1 MLDKAIIEQ
10 LTGIF
15 AQLKN
20 EYSFEVQVAENHPK
34 KEDLTILLK
43 EVAST
48 SPKLNVKPG
57 NNEGFSFEILKNE
70 IPTNIVFKAVPTG
83 HEFSSLLAAIL
94 NLDGIGK
101 NLPDETLT
109 QRIQNLKGTVEL
121 KSYISLTCTNCPEVV
136 KALNVMAILNA
147 NIKHEIIDGAL
158 HQDEIESLNIQ
169 AVPTVYANGE
179 ILHIGR
185 SSLGELL
192 DKLEKQLG
200 SEFKASTETKEY
212 EVVVVGGG
220 PAGVSAA
227 IYSARKGFSV
237 ALVAETI
244 GGQVAETIGIEN
256 MISISETTGKQ
267 LSDNLHKHLQDY
279 PIDIL
284 DNRRIDQTE
293 LKDGR
298 KELTTSLGEKL
309 ITDALIIATGA
320 SWKRLGVPGEE
331 KYMGS
336 GVAFCTH
343 CDGPFYKGKN
353 VVVIGGGN
361 SGLEAA
367 IDLANIASHVT
378 VLEFLDELKGDQILQ
393 NKLNE
398 FSNVK
403 IITNAATT
411 SIEGDGGK
419 VNALKYKDRASDE
432 EKTIQTDGVF
442 IQIGLKPNSS
452 IFQNLVQTNRF
463 GEIEIDPGCR
473 TNVPGVY
480 AAGDVSVV
488 PYKQIVIAMGE
499 GSKAALSAFDDKI
512 KNRLRS
518 EVNVIKSEH

>member
-1 MLDKAIIEQ
+1 MLDQAIIEQ
-10 LTGIF
+10 VKGIF

-20 EYSFEVQVAENHPK
+20 EYTFQVAVAENHHK
-34 KEDLTILLK
+34 KAELTVLLE
-43 EVAST
+43 EVAAT
-48 SPKLNVKPG
+48 SDKISVTYGSNS
-57 NNEGFSFEILKNE
+57 GFSFEILKNGN
-70 IPTNIVFKAVPTG
+70 PTNIVFKAIPAG
-83 HEFSSLLAAIL
+83 HEFSSLLAALL

-109 QRIQNLKGTVEL
+109 QRIQNLNGAVEL

-136 KALNVMAILNA
+136 KALNVMCILNP
-147 NIKHEIIDGAL
+147 NIRHEIIDGGL
-158 HQDEIESLNIQ
+158 HQEEIESLNIQ

-179 ILHIGR
+179 VLHIGR

-192 DKLEKQLG
+192 DKLEKLVG
-200 SEFKASTETKEY
+200 SDFKGSGVTKEY
-212 EVVVVGGG
+212 DVVVAGGG

-244 GGQVAETIGIEN
+244 GGQVAETVGIEN
-256 MISISETTGKQ
+256 MISISETTGKELTAN
-267 LSDNLHKHLQDY
+267 LSKHLQDY

-284 DNRRIDQTE
+284 DNRRIESTE
-293 LKDGR
+293 VKEGLKYIH
-298 KELTTSLGEKL
+298 TSLGETF
-309 ITDALIIATGA
+309 ISPALIIATGA
-320 SWKRLGVPGEE
+320 SWKRLGVAGENE
-331 KYMGS
+331 YMGS

-343 CDGPFYKGKN
+343 CDGPFYKNKK

-367 IDLANIASHVT
+367 IDLSNIASHVT
-378 VLEFLDELKGDQILQ
+378 VIEFLDELKGDQILQ
-393 NKLNE
+393 DKLNE
-398 FSNVK
+398 ATNVE

-411 SIEGDGGK
+411 SIEGDGKK
-419 VNALKYKDRASDE
+419 VNALKYKDRGTEE

-442 IQIGLKPNSS
+442 VQIGLRPNSS
-452 IFQNLVQTNRF
+452 VFKDVVKTNAF
-463 GEIEIDPGCR
+463 GEIEIDPNCR
-473 TNVPGVY
+473 TNVAGVY

-488 PYKQIVIAMGE
+488 PFKQIVIAMGE

-518 EVNVIKSEH
+518 N

>member
-1 MLDKAIIEQ
+1 MLDQAIIEQ
-10 LTGIF
+10 VKGIF

-20 EYSFEVQVAENHPK
+20 EYTFQVAVAENHHK
-34 KEDLTILLK
+34 KAELTVLLE
-43 EVAST
+43 EVAAT
-48 SPKLNVKPG
+48 SDKISVTYGSNS
-57 NNEGFSFEILKNE
+57 GFSFEILKNGN
-70 IPTNIVFKAVPTG
+70 PTNIVFKAIPAG
-83 HEFSSLLAAIL
+83 HEFSSLLAALL

-109 QRIQNLKGTVEL
+109 QRIQNLNGAVEL

-136 KALNVMAILNA
+136 KALNVMCILNP
-147 NIKHEIIDGAL
+147 NIRHEIIDGGL
-158 HQDEIESLNIQ
+158 HQEEIESLNIQ

-179 ILHIGR
+179 VLHIGR

-192 DKLEKQLG
+192 DKLEKLVG
-200 SEFKASTETKEY
+200 SDFKGSGVTKEY
-212 EVVVVGGG
+212 DVVVAGGG

-244 GGQVAETIGIEN
+244 GGQVAETVGIEN
-256 MISISETTGKQ
+256 MISSSETTGKELTAN
-267 LSDNLHKHLQDY
+267 LSKHLQDY

-284 DNRRIDQTE
+284 DNRRIESTE
-293 LKDGR
+293 VKEGLKYIH
-298 KELTTSLGEKL
+298 TSLGETF
-309 ITDALIIATGA
+309 ISPALIIATGA
-320 SWKRLGVPGEE
+320 SWKRLGVAGENE
-331 KYMGS
+331 YMGS

-343 CDGPFYKGKN
+343 CDGPFYKNKK

-367 IDLANIASHVT
+367 IDLSNIASHVT
-378 VLEFLDELKGDQILQ
+378 VIEFLDELKGDQILQ
-393 NKLNE
+393 DKLNE
-398 FSNVK
+398 ATNVE

-411 SIEGDGGK
+411 SIEGDGKK
-419 VNALKYKDRASDE
+419 VNALKYKDRGTEE

-442 IQIGLKPNSS
+442 VQIGLRPNSS
-452 IFQNLVQTNRF
+452 VFKDVVKTNAF
-463 GEIEIDPGCR
+463 GEIEIDPNCR
-473 TNVPGVY
+473 TNVAGVY

-488 PYKQIVIAMGE
+488 PFKQIVIAMGE

-518 EVNVIKSEH
+518 N